1 MRPTDIRP
9 TGLERTFEDDEIIVS
24 KTDVKGRITYVN
36 DVFLRV
42 SAYAEDDLIGQPH
55 NIIRHPDMPRS
66 VFRLLWETLS
76 SGNELFA
83 YIVNLAAD
91 GAHYWV
97 LAHVTPTMNARGE
110 IVGFHSNR
118 RTAAPEALEQVLP
131 VYADLLREERRHT
144 SAPEAAAAGS
154 RLLADRL
161 AEKSLSYDEWV
172 WSLDAARL
180 TGVAR

>member
-1 MRPTDIRP
+1 MRGTDIRP
-9 TGLERTFEDDEIIVS
+9 TGQERTFDDDEIIVS
-24 KTDVKGRITYVN
+24 KTDVKGRLTYVN

-42 SAYAEDDLIGQPH
+42 SAYAEDELIGKPH

-66 VFRLLWETLS
+66 VFRLLWETLG
-76 SGNELFA
+76 SGRELFA

-97 LAHVTPTMNARGE
+97 LAHVTPTFNAQGE

-118 RTAAPEALEQVLP
+118 RTAAPQALAQVLP
-131 VYADLLREERRHT
+131 FYAELLREESRYG

-154 RLLADRL
+154 QLFEQRLADQG
-161 AEKSLSYDEWV
+161 LSYDEWV
-172 WSLDAARL
+172 WALDAERL
-180 TGVAR
+180 AGVAR